1 MSLEH
6 SPARQRK
13 AAGTPVYEPS
23 YTPDEFCAAE
33 RISRSALYKL
43 WKAGKG
49 PRFYRNGVCRIIPH
63 NARLE
68 FQQDR
73 MNEAE
78 AQERAAKAEQEQS
91 EVA

>member
-23 YTPDEFCAAE
+23 YTPSGFCAAE
-33 RISRSALYKL
+33 HISRTALYKL

-49 PRFYRNGVCRIIPH
+49 PRFYWNGVCSHHPS
-63 NARLE
+63 
-68 FQQDR
+68 Q
-73 MNEAE
+73 
-78 AQERAAKAEQEQS
+78 RAA
-91 EVA
+91 

>member
-13 AAGTPVYEPS
+13 ASGRPVYEPS
-23 YTPDEFCAAE
+23 YSPADFCEAE
-33 RISRSALYKL
+33 HISRSKLYQL

-49 PRFYRNGVCRIIPH
+49 PRFYWNGCNRIIPH
-63 NARLE
+63 SARLE
-68 FQQDR
+68 WQ
-73 MNEAE
+73 
-78 AQERAAKAEQEQS
+78 QERMDEAAALERAKAEGEQD

>member
-13 AAGTPVYEPS
+13 ASGTPYEPS
-23 YTPDEFCAAE
+23 YSPSSFCEAE
-33 RISRSALYKL
+33 HISRSKLYQL

-49 PRFYRNGVCRIIPH
+49 PKFYLNGVCRIIPH
-63 NARLE
+63 SARLE
-68 FQQDR
+68 WQ
-73 MNEAE
+73 
-78 AQERAAKAEQEQS
+78 QERMDEAAALERAKAEAEQG

>member
-13 AAGTPVYEPS
+13 ASGMSVYQPS
-23 YTPDEFCAAE
+23 YTPDEFCTAE

-43 WKAGKG
+43 WNAGKG
-49 PRFYRNGVCRIIPH
+49 PRFYWNGVCRIIPH

-68 FQQDR
+68 WQQDR

-78 AQERAAKAEQEQS
+78 ALERAKAQQEQS